1 MGFAQTLA
9 PEDRRQC
16 STSSRSFWYGRL
28 ETRKRMPLAY
38 RSACVLA
45 TLTVTLMTS
54 CGKKK
59 ETPAA
64 ATTEKMTVV
73 ASDVAPCLN
82 GLRPTKEPMAVLRKG
97 DLIYVRGEPKGH
109 LVWKEKVDGVV
120 TTRDSDM
127 ILFSRWPST
136 EELYVFTKDLGETI
150 DVPNVA
156 TFCDAIQK
164 SGAKWQRYECK
175 NALQRHRTASG
186 KFVGYIVCTEGQCPV
201 ALHHEGQTQVI
212 TIDGLLDLRSYIVD
226 GQTIFL
232 ATKRFSKNEGTWTGG
247 AIVPIDFSGATPKT
261 LPEIPLDEV
270 DARDVAIV
278 RTRTVQTELRGKTM
292 RVFGDKAETERASGV
307 VKSKEAFD
315 ETHQLLPVTL

>member
-1 MGFAQTLA
+1 
-9 PEDRRQC
+9 
-16 STSSRSFWYGRL
+16 
-28 ETRKRMPLAY
+28 MPLAY
-38 RSACVLA
+38 RSAFVLA
-45 TLTVTLMTS
+45 TLAVTLLTS

-59 ETPAA
+59 ETPATP
-64 ATTEKMTVV
+64 TTEKMTVV

-97 DLIYVRGEPKGH
+97 DLIYVRGESKGH

-164 SGAKWQRYECK
+164 SGAKWQRYDCK

-186 KFVGYIVCTEGQCPV
+186 KFVGYIVCTEGQCPI
-201 ALHHEGQTQVI
+201 ALHHEGQTQVV

-247 AIVPIDFSGATPKT
+247 AIVPIDFSGTTPKV
-261 LPEIPLDEV
+261 LAEIPLDEV
-270 DARDVAIV
+270 DARDAAIV
-278 RTRTVQTELRGKTM
+278 RTRTVQTELRGKTI
-292 RVFGDKAETERASGV
+292 RVFGDKAETERSSGV